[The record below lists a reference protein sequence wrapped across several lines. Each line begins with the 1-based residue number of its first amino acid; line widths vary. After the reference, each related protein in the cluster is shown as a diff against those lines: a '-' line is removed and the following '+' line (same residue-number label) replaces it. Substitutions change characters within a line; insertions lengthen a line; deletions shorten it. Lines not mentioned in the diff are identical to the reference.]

1 MKMGAKVAIAVG
13 IAVAV
18 GVGGF
23 AYRTATQ
30 EVVAIE
36 AGERAPDFTLL
47 AAKAGQDFSFNL
59 NNALKQ
65 GPVVLYFFPAAF
77 TPGCTVEANLF
88 AEATDEFASYG
99 AQVVGVTAGNIDRV
113 QEFSRSEC
121 RDKFAVAADVGAKVA
136 AQYDATYQVAGKD
149 MMSSRTSFVIA
160 PDGKILLSH
169 TDKKPQSHISETMAA
184 VKAWKAQQV

>member
-1 MKMGAKVAIAVG
+1 MKMGAKIAIAVG

-36 AGERAPDFTLL
+36 AGQRAPDFTLM

-59 NNALKQ
+59 KDALKQ

-121 RDKFAVAADVGAKVA
+121 RDKFAVAADAGAKVA

-160 PDGKILLSH
+160 PDGQILLSH
-169 TDKKPQSHISETMAA
+169 TDKKPQSHISETLAA